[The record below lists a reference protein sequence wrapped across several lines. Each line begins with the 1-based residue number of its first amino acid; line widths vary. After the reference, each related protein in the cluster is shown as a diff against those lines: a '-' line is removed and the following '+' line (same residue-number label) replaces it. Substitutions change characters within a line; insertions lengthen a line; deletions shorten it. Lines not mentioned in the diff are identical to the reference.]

1 MTNKP
6 IFADTNLFLRYLT
19 DDVPE
24 QVDAVED
31 LLRKAGKG
39 ELSLIASPLVV
50 AEIVWTLES
59 YYETTKEDIKEKVL
73 VILNTPGL
81 EIVNA
86 SMIMQAIRWYVD
98 KNIDFND
105 AYHAAWMDGHGI
117 DTVCTFDRKHFSR
130 LGGINVLTP
139 G

>member
-1 MTNKP
+1 MANNL

-19 DDVPE
+19 NDVPE
-24 QVDAVED
+24 QAAAVEE
-31 LLRKAGKG
+31 LLRQAGKG
-39 ELSLIASPLVV
+39 EVSLITSHLVI

-59 YYETTKEDIKEKVL
+59 YYEVPKEDIKEKIL
-73 VILNTPGL
+73 VFLNTPGL

-86 SMIMQAIRWYVD
+86 GMIMQAIRWYVD

-105 AYHAAWMDGHGI
+105 AYHAAWMDGHDI
-117 DTVCTFDRKHFSR
+117 DTVYTFDRKHFSR
-130 LGGINVLTP
+130 LRGLNILTP